1 LSITDFINNDL
12 YPTLYNSIDRAFP
25 EHDFKQGRQGWT
37 SKAYLNG
44 DSHKDRRDKTVISAK
59 VPSRIMEQG
68 GESLSLVDYV
78 MRRDGVEF
86 IEAVKTLADVVG
98 LKVPSNGISEEA
110 YKKDKRKQDI
120 LERAQRHFKSRLYL
134 FSELYDGMSEVGQV
148 RPLNSLTTYST
159 QAHLLINYLKDRGYS
174 LEDIKE
180 MELGYIKSQRSLKSY
195 LKEKGGFTEKE
206 IAELKLNEA
215 IGKSHILTI
224 PYRSGGKIKGFK
236 FRTIGEEQPKYLN
249 STGLDKGGL
258 FNLKGIKG
266 DKDLVIVEGEL
277 DSLHATV
284 KGIDNVVALGGSALT
299 TEQVQDA
306 IKRGAKSFTLCFDR
320 EASPEKQRATER
332 TVLKAIETI
341 TELSVNRVY
350 IVNLP
355 ALEGRKTDPDRLIK
369 EQGIEALQKA
379 IKEAQS
385 YYIYQLMALLNEF
398 AKKEQK
404 DGITA
409 RDVDNFLD
417 KVVETAIAIKD
428 PIDRDRFKT
437 AFLSIEGL
445 RQHGITEEAISI
457 TIDRLTQTRDK
468 ERQDREVNKLLS
480 KARDLHK
487 SGDNQKA
494 LDLLEQNL
502 REVRLQ
508 DKETE
513 YGKLLSNP
521 TQEEIREA
529 IQNKPEPI
537 KTGYTIQN
545 QDLLLPTG
553 ALSYLVA
560 PTSHGKTTF
569 LLNLALRVAERL
581 EGKKVYFFS
590 YEEDTTAITIKALN
604 TYIDESLSAK
614 NKNALKHYISTGST
628 KFIKESKREIAEQK
642 AQEFFKTLIETNRLN
657 IKYSNYNSGE
667 LTDAIRYLHKTTDVG
682 AVFIDYIQLL
692 NLPKGKHKTYSRQE
706 ELKQIG
712 LDLKDLAVETELPII
727 MGAQF
732 NRQVTNLKHIHATK
746 IGEAGDIE
754 RQANLILGFWNNDFK
769 HTGAD
774 VDISQINSEG
784 LDEAETLYVE
794 VLKNRDGRVGAKELL
809 GWNGNKGTVKNN
821 HNKGFK

>member
-44 DSHKDRRDKTVISAK
+44 DSHKDRRDKTVVSAK

-68 GESLSLVDYV
+68 GRSLSLVDYV
-78 MRRDGVEF
+78 MERDGVEF

-98 LKVPSNGISEEA
+98 LQVPTGNPEA
-110 YKKDKRKQDI
+110 YKKHKQTQDV
-120 LERAQRHFKSRLYL
+120 LEDANSYFIYCLNKSSNAKEVLDYL
-134 FSELYDGMSEVGQV
+134 ES
-148 RPLNSLTTYST
+148 
-159 QAHLLINYLKDRGYS
+159 RGYTR
-174 LEDIKE
+174 EDIE
-180 MELGYIKSQRSLKSY
+180 AMELGYIPSQKQ
-195 LKEKGGFTEKE
+195 LKEHLETRGHTSKL
-206 IAELKLNEA
+206 IDELRLNKA
-215 IGKSHILTI
+215 IGESHILTI

-236 FRTIGEEQPKYLN
+236 FRTIGDEQPKYIN

-284 KGIDNVVALGGSALT
+284 KGIDNVVAIGGDALT

-332 TVLKAIETI
+332 RLQKAIEVI

-355 ALEGRKTDPDRLIK
+355 DLGGEKTDPDRLIK
-369 EQGIEALQKA
+369 EGRAEALKEAISKAHRYYEFWLSVLLIEFKEKEDKQGIT
-379 IKEAQS
+379 
-385 YYIYQLMALLNEF
+385 
-398 AKKEQK
+398 QK
-404 DGITA
+404 D
-409 RDVDNFLD
+409 VDSFLERLI
-417 KVVETAIAIKD
+417 ETGSAIKD
-428 PIDRDRFKT
+428 PIDRERFK
-437 AFLSIEGL
+437 ALVLSIEGL
-445 RQHGITEEAISI
+445 KAHGITEEALSI

-468 ERQDREVNKLLS
+468 EKQDREVKKLLS
-480 KARDLHK
+480 KARELHK

-502 REVRLQ
+502 RQVRIQ

-513 YGKLLSNP
+513 YRKLLSNP

-537 KTGYTIQN
+537 KTGYTIGK

-569 LLNLALRVAERL
+569 LLNLALRVAEEL
-581 EGKKVYFFS
+581 DGKKVFFFS
-590 YEEDTTAITIKALN
+590 YEEDATAITIKALN
-604 TYIDESLSAK
+604 TYLDENLSA
-614 NKNALKHYISTGST
+614 NNRNSLKHYIGTGST
-628 KFIKESKREIAEQK
+628 EYIKEAKRKLAEQK
-642 AQEFFKTLIETNRLN
+642 AEEFFKTLIETNRLN
-657 IKYSNYNSGE
+657 INYTNYSSGE

-692 NLPKGKHKTYSRQE
+692 NLPKGKYKTYSRQE

-774 VDISQINSEG
+774 VDLSQINSEG
-784 LDEAETLYVE
+784 LDKADRLYVE
-794 VLKNRDGRVGAKELL
+794 VLKNRDGKVGAKELL
-809 GWNGNKGTVKNN
+809 GWNGNRGTIQNLKDE
-821 HNKGFK
+821 GFK